1 MLYVL
6 GTTISISALIG
17 WMIESQSATIIPI
30 QDLDLEQSGPDSH
43 VRMFCNHTVIMNR

>member
-6 GTTISISALIG
+6 GTIISIRALIG

-30 QDLDLEQSGPDSH
+30 QDLDLEQSGPDRH
-43 VRMFCNHTVIMNR
+43 VCMFCNHTVFMNR